1 MGKIRRH
8 TQKKQ
13 KGGMKTFV
21 AAPLNYGNFETYPG
35 VTNHGGNHYAYNN
48 YPTDP
53 YTGDI
58 TNERDWS
65 IYPNKYTG
73 GYVYNNSLNKRNKTY
88 LVKNSQSRTMQNR
101 KKRNSRTRTR
111 SHSRHSRRSRNKSKP
126 NLYIKKGGLGPLLSD
141 AVMGTRVVGNNIS
154 NVYNTLAGYP
164 QSVSPLPYK
173 DQLLPPT

>member
-1 MGKIRRH
+1 MGKSKVH
-8 TQKKQ
+8 THKKRKNL
-13 KGGMKTFV
+13 KGGMQSFV
-21 AAPLNYGNFETYPG
+21 GAPLNYGNFETYPG

-58 TNERDWS
+58 TSERDWS

-73 GYVYNNSLNKRNKTY
+73 GYVYKNSVNKRNKTY
-88 LVKNSQSRTMQNR
+88 LIRNSQLRTIQNR
-101 KKRNSRTRTR
+101 KKRRSRTRSRTRTHTR
-111 SHSRHSRRSRNKSKP
+111 SRSRNRSRQH
-126 NLYIKKGGLGPLLSD
+126 GGIGPLLSD
-141 AVMGTRVVGNNIS
+141 AVMGTQVVSNNIS

-173 DQLLPPT
+173 DQLLSAK